1 MISCAMDAIEERKV
15 VTCNIPGVFLQA
27 DWHKDINCHLK
38 FEGAMVDMICDIG
51 PSFKDN
57 VLVSK
62 RTGKK
67 RLYAKLTKAVYGTL
81 LGAILFYEKLS
92 KQLEEWEFEPNDYDR
107 CTFNKMVN
115 GNQLTVLFHVDNL
128 KCSYMEQYVLDE
140 LI

>member
-1 MISCAMDAIEERKV
+1 MIPCAMDAIEERKV
-15 VTCNIPGVFLQA
+15 VTCDILKAFLQA
-27 DWHKDINCHLK
+27 DWPKDIDCHLK
-38 FEGAMVDMICDIG
+38 FEGVMVDMICDID

-81 LGAILFYEKLS
+81 LGAIFFYEKLS
-92 KQLEEWEFEPNDYDR
+92 KQLEEWGFEQYDYDR

-115 GNQLTVLFHVDNL
+115 GNQLTVLYHVDDL
-128 KCSYMEQYVLDE
+128 KASHMEQSVLD
-140 LI
+140 